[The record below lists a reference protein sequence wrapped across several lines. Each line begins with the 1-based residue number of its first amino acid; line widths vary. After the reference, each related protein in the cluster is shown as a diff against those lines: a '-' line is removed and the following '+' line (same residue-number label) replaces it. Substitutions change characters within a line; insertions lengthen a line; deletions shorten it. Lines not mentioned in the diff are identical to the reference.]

1 MYLNEVEFGLR
12 IRKLRHLKGITQ
24 EKLAEELSITLSHMG
39 KLENGDR
46 KPSIDIVIQVAKHF
60 GVSLDYLVFGYEH
73 KVETAEEMA
82 LTLAAALEAFAAR
95 KMRG

>member
-1 MYLNEVEFGLR
+1 MEFSEEVFGQR
-12 IRKLRHLKGITQ
+12 IRKLRKLRGITQ

-46 KPSIDIVIQVAKHF
+46 KPSIDIAIQVARHL

-73 KVETAEEMA
+73 KEETTEEMA
-82 LTLAAALEAFAAR
+82 LRLAEELEAFAAR

>member
-1 MYLNEVEFGLR
+1 MYWNEVEFGLR
-12 IRKLRHLKGITQ
+12 IRKLRQLKGITQ

-46 KPSIDIVIQVAKHF
+46 KPSIDITIQVAKYF
-60 GVSLDYLVFGYEH
+60 GVTLDYLVFGNKH
-73 KVETAEEMA
+73 KEETTEEMA
-82 LTLAAALEAFAAR
+82 LRLAAELEAFAAR

>member
-12 IRKLRHLKGITQ
+12 IRKLRQMKGITQ

-46 KPSIDIVIQVAKHF
+46 KPSIDIVIQIAKHF

-73 KVETAEEMA
+73 KEETPEEMA